1 MPTPN
6 TRAGRRRARI
16 DARVADRLA
25 ARQPNLQ
32 LVNNSGK
39 GAFNVGGMPR
49 PAPTVPN
56 FLPYTPGFMNAQGQ
70 ANDALTAAE
79 GQYGIA
85 QTMIPA
91 QLNLQRSRINTDM
104 GVAKS
109 QLDENLAERGVY
121 GNGTGIRTDL
131 MNRHVATP
139 FGRQYQDV
147 GFNAAAQYADAANQ
161 YGAAQL
167 GYNQSIMDALQQ
179 RAADVYSAQP
189 LGMPVGGYTV
199 PNLPAPNVPGTGGGG
214 RRRERIRARIAE
226 RRNR

>member
-1 MPTPN
+1 MMPPRTAPRGR
-6 TRAGRRRARI
+6 TRPGRTGNK
-16 DARVADRLA
+16 
-25 ARQPNLQ
+25 PHLQ
-32 LVNNSGK
+32 LGQNAGK
-39 GAFNVGGMPR
+39 NAFNVGGMPQ
-49 PAPTVPN
+49 PAPPVPN
-56 FLPYTPGFMNAQGQ
+56 FLPLTPGFMNAQGQ
-70 ANDALTAAE
+70 ANDMLAAAE

-104 GVAKS
+104 GVAQS

-131 MNRHVATP
+131 TNRHIATP

-147 GFNAAAQYADAANQ
+147 GFNAAAQLADAANQ

-167 GYNQSIMDALQQ
+167 GYNQNIMDALQQ

-189 LGMPVGGYTV
+189 LGMPIGGYTV
-199 PNLPAPNVPGTGGGG
+199 PDLPKPNVPGLNKGGG
-214 RRRERIRARIAE
+214 RRRTRGGRNGGG
-226 RRNR
+226 RNR